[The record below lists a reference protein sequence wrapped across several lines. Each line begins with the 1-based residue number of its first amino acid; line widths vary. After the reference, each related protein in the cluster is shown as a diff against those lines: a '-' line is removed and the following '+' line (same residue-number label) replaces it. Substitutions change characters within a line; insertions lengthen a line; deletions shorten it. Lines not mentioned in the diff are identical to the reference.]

1 MFKFY
6 KRMFATLND
15 PYNDQDWK
23 GFIYLSL
30 DEKKPS
36 RDEDYHNFYHITKY
50 DENYVKMASGLT
62 GKLPQR
68 YSLLIERSETTSD
81 NLEELEKQLF
91 KWIKSDIGLTD
102 YRIIWGGGVE
112 TEFPD
117 YDDLETYY
125 KAKLDLSLYGFEDQC
140 WHNEAMPHL
149 CKPLDNEDE
158 AIRFWIDFKDHKLSD
173 LRYDK
178 KEDEPYL
185 RYFVERSEYGCYE
198 TRQVAKNF
206 ETYEDAIHFV
216 RSLLKSCV
224 YMVEWK
230 EGYPENIPPEFFTLK
245 DFEGE
250 EWNLE
255 AYGVSV
261 DDIEGLLIGQSMD
274 SVGVTDRITITRIGD
289 L

>member
-6 KRMFATLND
+6 KRIFATLND
-15 PYNDQDWK
+15 PYNDQDWN
-23 GFIYLSL
+23 GFVYLSL
-30 DEKKPS
+30 GDKKPS
-36 RDEDYHNFYHITKY
+36 RDDDYHNFYHIQKNDDKWLKAQAY
-50 DENYVKMASGLT
+50 SGMG
-62 GKLPQR
+62 GKQ
-68 YSLLIERSETTSD
+68 YSLLIERSEITSD
-81 NLEELEKQLF
+81 SLEELENHLF
-91 KWIKSDIGLTD
+91 EWIKGEVGFDD

-112 TEFPD
+112 TEFPN

-173 LRYDK
+173 LHYDK
-178 KEDEPYL
+178 KDDKPYL
-185 RYFVERSEYGCYE
+185 RYFVERSEYGCYD
-198 TRQVAKNF
+198 TRQVSKNF
-206 ETYEDAIHFV
+206 ETYKDAIHFV
-216 RSLLKSCV
+216 KSLVKSCV

-230 EGYPENIPPEFFTLK
+230 EGYPEEIQPEFFTLK
-245 DFEGE
+245 DFMGE

-255 AYGVSV
+255 AYDLSV

-274 SVGVTDRITITRIGD
+274 SVGVTDRITITRMGD
-289 L
+289 V